1 MYLSKLELRG
11 FKSFANKTELI
22 FKPGLTCIVGPN
34 GSGKTNIV
42 DAIRWVLGEQRA
54 GVLRSDKMDKVI
66 FAGSSSQKPL
76 GMAEVSMTIQN
87 DRSVLPSEY
96 TEVVVTRRLYRSG
109 ESEYLLNK
117 RPCRLKDIN
126 DLFLDTGMGPDS
138 YSVIELKMVESILSS
153 KTEDKLRLFEE
164 AAGINKYKHRR
175 AAALRKLNATQE
187 DLNRVND
194 IISEVERTVNSLK
207 RQVKKAER
215 YQQLSKEIEELD
227 LRHAALELGKILR
240 QLRPLKQQLE
250 QQQQAFQTDRSRLSK
265 DEAILEKMRAEMIG
279 FEDRLSSVQSDLDAV
294 VQKIHSKENE
304 LTVAKE
310 RIRSLKE
317 KITRYRSEKEQIKK
331 RQQLLL
337 KRLDESR
344 PKLQELREISDGYKL
359 KFRLKK
365 EELDGFEKILNRRR
379 LEANENRMKLVE
391 LLKEL
396 DKKEKEKSRHESQS
410 LLLSGRKEQLEKELR
425 EAEKEVER
433 LKAVLAEQSQNDSAQ
448 EKEHQKLQK
457 DLTRAEEAFAQISA
471 AVQETREALLQLKTR
486 LDGKLQQRNFF
497 QHVIEVNE
505 GFPDGVRFLL
515 ERQRELP
522 GLLGPVGD
530 LLNVPEKYRRAVEA
544 ILAEM
549 ASYLVV
555 EKASQAYKAVEWLR
569 EKKLGHVTFIVLEW
583 FKKKKTE
590 RPAIRAQGVL
600 GWADELVSTG
610 KPYRDLVAWLLGSYL
625 IVEDDETRRRIFEQQ
640 GVSTVTLAG
649 ELTSS
654 EGVLR
659 SGSYEQGNR
668 TSNIARKSQLEEIV
682 AEIEAL
688 EAEQIQLQ
696 KKLAEQNRQFE
707 ERQADLERKNQAL
720 KQYEQAHFEKR
731 VHLEKNRDAAH
742 KMSAHVEQLKKELA
756 TTEHSI
762 EEAYEKINRLMPAIE
777 DLLKQKAR
785 YERESQKL
793 LKKVQELE
801 SERNELAEEVHE
813 LNLNLVRTTSEL
825 KSVESEIE
833 RLGRTVKD
841 LSRTLAQR
849 DREIGEAET
858 DIAHFEEV
866 VEKTHTELAAFYERR
881 ETLVRERNDVR
892 KMLEETKEKLQ
903 VKEAEVKRAREA
915 GESSSDQLRNLKLQ
929 ISELDLKQ
937 ENIRSNINEKYAIQ
951 VEPATPKSPG
961 ELEEI
966 SERLELLRRRL
977 QNFGP
982 VNLLSL
988 EEYEKESKRL
998 EFLEKQRDDLLDA
1011 RRTLLETISVINK
1024 TAHDRFYDIFQKIRT
1039 NFRANFRAFFDGGE
1053 GDLQIRFD
1061 PDDPLEAEIKIK
1073 AKPGGKEISSM
1084 DLLSAGEKALTAIA
1098 LLFSIYQVKPSPF
1111 CVLDEVDAPL
1121 DDQNLRRFLKVV
1133 RDFSDTVQFI
1143 LVTHNKV
1150 TMEASDNIYGVTM
1163 AEEGVSR
1170 LVSVRFAKADDP
1182 TALEIAE

>member
-11 FKSFANKTELI
+11 FKSFAKKTELV
-22 FKPGLTCIVGPN
+22 FNSGLTCIVGPN

-66 FAGSSSQKPL
+66 FAGSTNQKPL

-117 RPCRLKDIN
+117 RPCRLKDIT

-175 AAALRKLNATQE
+175 SAALRKLNATQD

-215 YQQLSKEIEELD
+215 YQQISKEIEELD
-227 LRHAALELGKILR
+227 LRHAALELGNILR
-240 QLRPLKQQLE
+240 RLKPLKQQLE
-250 QQQQAFQTDRSRLSK
+250 QQQQVFQTGRSRLSK

-279 FEDRLSSVQSDLDAV
+279 FEDRLSTVQSDLDKV
-294 VQKIHSKENE
+294 VQEIHTRENE

-317 KITRYRSEKEQIKK
+317 KIARYKAEKEQMKK
-331 RQQLLL
+331 RQQFLI
-337 KRLDESR
+337 KRLEETR

-365 EELDGFEKILNRRR
+365 EELNGFEKILNRRR
-379 LEANENRMKLVE
+379 LEANENRKKLVE

-396 DKKEKEKSRHESQS
+396 DKTEKEKNRHESQS

-425 EAEKEVER
+425 EAEKEAKR
-433 LKAVLAEQSQNDSAQ
+433 LEHLLAEQNKDDSAS
-448 EKEHQKLQK
+448 EELHRNLQAE
-457 DLTRAEEAFAQISA
+457 LARAETAFQEAAA
-471 AVQETREALLQLKTR
+471 AVQETREALLQLKTT
-486 LDGKLQQRNFF
+486 LAGKHQQRNFF

-505 GFPDGVRFLL
+505 GFPEGVQFLL
-515 ERQRELP
+515 EHQNELP

-555 EKASQAYKAVEWLR
+555 EKAIQAYRAIERLR
-569 EKKLGHVTFIVLEW
+569 KNKMGQVTFVVLEW
-583 FKKKKTE
+583 FNKKRSP
-590 RPAIRAQGVL
+590 RPRVEGSGVL

-610 KPYRDLVAWLLGSYL
+610 SAYRDLVRWLLGNYV
-625 IVEDDETRRRIFEQQ
+625 IVENEDTRRRIFDRH
-640 GVSTVTLAG
+640 GVSTVTLSG
-649 ELTSS
+649 ELSSS

-659 SGSYEQGNR
+659 SGSYAQGSR
-668 TSNIARKSQLEEIV
+668 TSNVGRKSQLEQIA
-682 AEIEAL
+682 AEIEGL
-688 EAEQIQLQ
+688 EAEQIRLQQQLTG
-696 KKLAEQNRQFE
+696 QNNT
-707 ERQADLERKNQAL
+707 LESRRTEVEKRKAAL
-720 KQYEQAHFEKR
+720 KNFEKTHFEKQVR
-731 VHLEKNRDAAH
+731 LAKDRDAAQ
-742 KMSAHVEQLKKELA
+742 KNRAHLKQLRKELQA
-756 TTEHSI
+756 TDRSI
-762 EEAYEKINRLMPAIE
+762 EEIHAEITRLMPVIE
-777 DLLKQKAR
+777 QLYKQRER
-785 YERESQKL
+785 YERDSQKY

-801 SERNELAEEVHE
+801 KERNQLAEEVHE
-813 LNLNLVRTTSEL
+813 LHLSQVRTTGEL
-825 KSVESEIE
+825 NNVTSEIE
-833 RLGRTVKD
+833 RLE
-841 LSRTLAQR
+841 RTLKELTRTLSQR

-858 DIAHFEEV
+858 DIEHFEEV
-866 VEKTHTELAAFYERR
+866 IEKSHTELARLYERR

-892 KMLEETKEKLQ
+892 QMLEETKEKLQ
-903 VKEAEVKRAREA
+903 AKEAEVKQAREA
-915 GESSSDQLRNLKLQ
+915 GESSSDQLRHLKLQ
-929 ISELDLKQ
+929 ISELELRQ
-937 ENIRSNINEKYAIQ
+937 ENIKNNMNEKYAVQ
-951 VEPATPKSPG
+951 VEPATPSHSD
-961 ELEEI
+961 ELTQI

-988 EEYEKESKRL
+988 EEYEKESRRL

-1011 RRTLLETISVINK
+1011 RKTLLETISVINK

-1039 NFRANFRAFFDGGE
+1039 NFRANFKAFFDGGE

-1061 PDDPLEAEIKIK
+1061 PDDPLEADITIK
-1073 AKPGGKEISSM
+1073 AKPRGKQISSM

-1121 DDQNLRRFLKVV
+1121 DDENLRRFLKVV
-1133 RDFSDTVQFI
+1133 RDFSDTIQFI

-1163 AEEGVSR
+1163 ADEGVSQ
-1170 LVSVRFAKADDP
+1170 LVSVRFAKQKDSA
-1182 TALEIAE
+1182 ALEIAE

>member
-11 FKSFANKTELI
+11 FKSFAKKTELI

-66 FAGSSSQKPL
+66 FAGSGSQKAL

-117 RPCRLKDIN
+117 RPCRLKDIT

-138 YSVIELKMVESILSS
+138 YSVIELKMVESILSA

-175 AAALRKLNATQE
+175 SAALRKLSATQE
-187 DLNRVND
+187 DLNRVSD

-227 LRHAALELGKILR
+227 LRHAALELGKIIR
-240 QLRPLKQQLE
+240 QLKPLKLQLE
-250 QQQQAFQTDRSRLSK
+250 QQQQAFQTGRSRLSR

-279 FEDRLSSVQSDLDAV
+279 FEDRLSSVQADLDKV
-294 VQKIHSKENE
+294 VQEIHSKENE

-317 KITRYRSEKEQIKK
+317 KIARYRSEKEQMKR
-331 RQQLLL
+331 RQQLLM
-337 KRLDESR
+337 KRLDEAR
-344 PKLQELREISDGYKL
+344 PKLQELREIADGYKL

-391 LLKEL
+391 LLKVL
-396 DKKEKEKSRHESQS
+396 DKNEKEKNRYESQS

-425 EAEKEVER
+425 EAEKEGER
-433 LKAVLAEQSQNDSAQ
+433 LEAVLARQNADDSAEEQ
-448 EKEHQKLQK
+448 THKKLQSE
-457 DLTRAEEAFAQISA
+457 LTEAERTFAEMST
-471 AVQETREALLQLKTR
+471 AVQETREALLRLKTE
-486 LDGKLQQRNFF
+486 LDGKFQQRNFF
-497 QHVIEVNE
+497 QHIIEVNE
-505 GFPDGVRFLL
+505 GFPEGVKFLL
-515 ERQRELP
+515 ERQAEIP
-522 GLLGPVGD
+522 GLVGPVGD
-530 LLNVPEKYRRAVEA
+530 LLDVPEKYRQAVEA
-544 ILAEM
+544 ILSEM

-555 EKASQAYKAVEWLR
+555 EKASQAYQAIDLLR
-569 EKKLGHVTFIVLEW
+569 RKKLGHVTFIVLEW
-583 FKKKKTE
+583 FKKKKLT
-590 RPAIRAQGVL
+590 RPIVEGKGVL
-600 GWADELVSTG
+600 GWADELISTG
-610 KPYRDLVAWLLGSYL
+610 KAYRDLVAWLLGAYL
-625 IVEDDETRRRIFEQQ
+625 IVENEGVRRDIFDRH
-640 GVSTVTLAG
+640 GVNTVTLAG

-654 EGVLR
+654 DGVLR
-659 SGSYEQGNR
+659 SGSFAQGEQA
-668 TSNIARKSQLEEIV
+668 SNVGRKSQLEQIS

-688 EAEQIQLQ
+688 EARQAQLENQ
-696 KKLAEQNRQFE
+696 LAKQNRE
-707 ERQADLERKNQAL
+707 LEGLRNDLENKKEAL
-720 KQYEQAHFEKR
+720 KRYEEAHFEQQVRLAKD
-731 VHLEKNRDAAH
+731 RDAAQ
-742 KMSAHVEQLKKELA
+742 KTRLHVEQLKKELQA
-756 TTEHSI
+756 TDRSI
-762 EEAYEKINRLMPAIE
+762 EEAYQEINRLMPAIE
-777 DLLKQKAR
+777 RFSKQKER

-793 LKKVQELE
+793 PKKVQELE
-801 SERNELAEEVHE
+801 NERNQLAEEVHE
-813 LNLNLVRTTSEL
+813 LNLNVVRTTSEL
-825 KSVESEIE
+825 KNVESEIE
-833 RLGRTVKD
+833 RLGRTAKD
-841 LSRTLAQR
+841 LTRTLAQR
-849 DREIGEAET
+849 DREIGESET

-866 VEKTHTELAAFYERR
+866 VEKSHTELAQLYERR
-881 ETLVRERNDVR
+881 ETLIRERNDVR
-892 KMLEETKEKLQ
+892 KLLEETKEKLQ
-903 VKEAEVKRAREA
+903 AKEAEVKRAREA
-915 GESSSDQLRNLKLQ
+915 GESSSDQLRHLKLQ
-929 ISELDLKQ
+929 ISELELKQ
-937 ENIRSNINEKYAIQ
+937 ENIKNNMNEKYAVQ
-951 VEPATPKSPG
+951 VEPATPRHP
-961 ELEEI
+961 EEPQEI
-966 SERLELLRRRL
+966 SERLELLRRRI

-1011 RRTLLETISVINK
+1011 RKTLLETISVINK
-1024 TAHDRFYDIFQKIRT
+1024 TAHDRFYEIFQKIRT
-1039 NFRANFRAFFDGGE
+1039 NFRANFKAFFDGGE
-1053 GDLQIRFD
+1053 GDLHIRFD
-1061 PDDPLEAEIKIK
+1061 PDDPLEADITIQ

-1084 DLLSAGEKALTAIA
+1084 DLLSAGEKALTAIT

-1133 RDFSDTVQFI
+1133 RNFSDSIQFI

-1163 AEEGVSR
+1163 AEEGVSK
-1170 LVSVRFAKADDP
+1170 LVSVRFKSEKNPA
-1182 TALEIAE
+1182 ALEVAE